1 MLVVVSPHLTF
12 PVRLGLYI
20 DRCNGKTSVVQNLA
34 TTHPPRGGERKEPK
48 VKDRRT
54 GEASGAEPTACKFK
68 KVRQPNLRLGEKE
81 VEALIQSLEARG
93 ASHRSPEE
101 TESRPPATAD
111 AAPPREVGLGE
122 RMSEEDFED
131 VALVLKMTRSASN
144 ARQCGLRILAEARRA
159 REEEERLTKAL
170 AQVSR
175 RTFEKE
181 AG

>member
-1 MLVVVSPHLTF
+1 
-12 PVRLGLYI
+12 
-20 DRCNGKTSVVQNLA
+20 
-34 TTHPPRGGERKEPK
+34 

-54 GEASGAEPTACKFK
+54 GEASGADPAPCKFK
-68 KVRQPNLRLGEKE
+68 KVRQPNLRLGEKD

-93 ASHRSPEE
+93 ASHRGPEK
-101 TESRPPATAD
+101 TESQPPATAES
-111 AAPPREVGLGE
+111 AAPPRNVGIGE

-159 REEEERLTKAL
+159 REEEERLTKGLAL
-170 AQVSR
+170 VSR

>member
-1 MLVVVSPHLTF
+1 VKN
-12 PVRLGLYI
+12 R
-20 DRCNGKTSVVQNLA
+20 R
-34 TTHPPRGGERKEPK
+34 PRE
-48 VKDRRT
+48 T
-54 GEASGAEPTACKFK
+54 SGAEPAACKFK
-68 KVRQPNLRLGEKE
+68 KVQMPNLRLGEKD

-93 ASHRSPEE
+93 ASHRSPEK
-101 TESRPPATAD
+101 TESRPPAA
-111 AAPPREVGLGE
+111 AEGVAPPEDAKIGE

-159 REEEERLTKAL
+159 REAEERLTKEL
-170 AQVSR
+170 AHVSR

>member
-1 MLVVVSPHLTF
+1 M
-12 PVRLGLYI
+12 
-20 DRCNGKTSVVQNLA
+20 
-34 TTHPPRGGERKEPK
+34 
-48 VKDRRT
+48 KDRRT
-54 GEASGAEPTACKFK
+54 GETPAVEAATCKFK
-68 KVRQPNLRLGEKE
+68 KVRLPNLRLGEKD

-93 ASHRSPEE
+93 ASHRIPEK

-111 AAPPREVGLGE
+111 AAPPGDVRLGE
-122 RMSEEDFED
+122 RMSEEDLED

-159 REEEERLTKAL
+159 REEEERLTKDL
-170 AQVSR
+170 AHVSR